1 MRRNNKAWEPP
12 DYRSAVRGSGNPDA
26 SSVTRRP
33 SQGQVPG
40 NGEHGQERLGEA
52 LDQMVRE
59 DRVKTASDKQK
70 MFRNTMQLMQR
81 RKTASKGNIVTF
93 MFNERNGFIDKK
105 NVMNNVLQVSGFK
118 PSDVLSVKMNDFR
131 GNECEVMFKEEVKVD
146 CEDIE
151 DKIKKKGFNVTV
163 GKFIETEEI
172 CMVYGLPL
180 TSDVDWMKEQIRETI
195 SPFVRRVVSITATT
209 HYGKNEND
217 FFHGR
222 LTGDYKVKVVPLKD
236 GQIPNYVSIGEEH
249 VMGRVHYVRKMI
261 EKKVMCDACYSTE
274 HMMRSPECPGVVDWL
289 DYVRQYEGVRDMAI
303 RNFEVSSSCPA
314 PAPSFVTRNADIKR
328 LSEEV
333 VDLQAKNLAL
343 EAEKVESC
351 KKFDD
356 LMARMRMGMANG
368 ENMDLSESSFTSTMG
383 EEDPLDTSEKEVV
396 MASSETSGK
405 EVAVASSKTSGKEVV
420 VGGEKRRA
428 SDVSKLS
435 ELTKGE
441 TIWWKS
447 SKKDFVGVFL
457 RMEDPLGTVLVEVKN
472 KKGEVSQRSV
482 SLTKCPWG
490 TMSNN

>member
-26 SSVTRRP
+26 PSVTRRP
-33 SQGQVPG
+33 PSQGQVQA
-40 NGEHGQERLGEA
+40 NGELGPERLGEV
-52 LDQMVRE
+52 LDQMVRD
-59 DRVKTASDKQK
+59 DRVKTASDRQK

-81 RKTASKGNIVTF
+81 RKTASKGNIMTF

-105 NVMNNVLQVSGFK
+105 NVMNNVLQVSGFN

-131 GNECEVMFKEEVKVD
+131 GNECEVMFKEDVKVD

-180 TSDVDWMKEQIRETI
+180 TSDIDWMKEQIKETI

-236 GQIPNYVSIGEEH
+236 GQIPNYVSIGEQH
-249 VMGRVHYVRKMI
+249 VMGRVHYVRKMM

-274 HMMRSPECPGVVDWL
+274 HMMRSPECPGVMDWL
-289 DYVRQYEGVRDMAI
+289 DYVKQFEGERDMAI
-303 RNFEVSSSCPA
+303 RNFDVSSSGPA
-314 PAPSFVTRNADIKR
+314 PAPSFVTRNAEIKR

-333 VDLQAKNLAL
+333 VDLQAKNSAL

-356 LMARMRMGMANG
+356 LMARMRMANG
-368 ENMDLSESSFTSTMG
+368 ENMLDLSESSFSSTMQ
-383 EEDPLDTSEKEVV
+383 EDDPLD
-396 MASSETSGK
+396 
-405 EVAVASSKTSGKEVV
+405 TSGKEVV
-420 VGGEKRRA
+420 VASSETSGEEVVVAREKRRA

-435 ELTKGE
+435 ELRKGE

-447 SKKDFVGVFL
+447 SKEDFVGVFL
-457 RMEDPLGTVLVEVKN
+457 KIEVPPGTVLVDVKN
-472 KKGEVSQRSV
+472 KKGKMSQRSV
-482 SLTKCPWG
+482 NLSKCQWG